1 MFQGTWRSVRNG
13 WKALILLIG
22 LALLSGCVVVPRGGY
37 YIHPCWH
44 CGWRR

>member
-1 MFQGTWRSVRNG
+1 MDKRYGRIAHFPGVIG
-13 WKALILLIG
+13 MILAIS
-22 LALLSGCVVVPRGGY
+22 LLSGCVVVPRGGY

>member
-1 MFQGTWRSVRNG
+1 MLSHGGPSHRSG
-13 WKALILLIG
+13 WKILVMLLG

>member
-1 MFQGTWRSVRNG
+1 MFQGTWRSVRNSG
-13 WKALILLIG
+13 KALILLMR